1 MALMRILLVK
11 ICFLLVP
18 SLFLTAC
25 GGRSINKKSAQA
37 IIAGQGLFKD
47 KSLDIDSVSQTTSG
61 QMIIQAKVPAA
72 FRVQKVHG
80 KWEIL
85 EVRVGNGQW
94 EKLDDFVAALNKVK
108 TAETQ
113 RMLEEVANGIDR
125 YREKNGRLPDFTD
138 FVSLTDAL
146 SPNYIPALIRLDA
159 WRNPFAAMKLSA
171 NSVELISGGP
181 DGKIGTS
188 DDIVVT
194 RTYPSQK

>member
-1 MALMRILLVK
+1 MAPMRILLAK
-11 ICFLLVP
+11 ICLLLAP
-18 SLFLTAC
+18 SLLLTAC

-61 QMIIQAKVPAA
+61 EMIIQAKVPAA

-85 EVRVGNGQW
+85 EVRVGDGQW

-108 TAETQ
+108 AGETQ
-113 RMLEEVANGIDR
+113 KMLEEVAAGIDR

-146 SPNYIPALIRLDA
+146 SPDYIPALIRLDA
-159 WRNPFAAMKLSA
+159 WRNPFAAVKTAA
-171 NSVELISGGP
+171 NSIQLISTGP
-181 DGKIGTS
+181 DGKMGTS
-188 DDIVVT
+188 DDIVLT
-194 RTYPSQK
+194 RSYPSQQ